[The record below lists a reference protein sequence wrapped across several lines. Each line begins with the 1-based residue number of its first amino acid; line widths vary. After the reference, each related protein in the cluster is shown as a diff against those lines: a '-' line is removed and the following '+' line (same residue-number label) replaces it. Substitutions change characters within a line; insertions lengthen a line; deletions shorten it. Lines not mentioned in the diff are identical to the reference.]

1 MCIAF
6 IASVVKYSR
15 LPPPF
20 SAKRCLIIPWTDS
33 KSNGPNSKL
42 NVILSSKLGYS
53 CIIDRSDQ
61 KVLIKDKIISQIK
74 FKIDTF
80 KSDNLPDKLKKIAPI
95 KPGSRSLSK

>member
-1 MCIAF
+1 MKGKGPWLKYKIAWHKGRKKIQSISSTLRRSIF
-6 IASVVKYSR
+6 
-15 LPPPF
+15 
-20 SAKRCLIIPWTDS
+20 CTNG
-33 KSNGPNSKL
+33 SN
-42 NVILSSKLGYS
+42 VLGYS